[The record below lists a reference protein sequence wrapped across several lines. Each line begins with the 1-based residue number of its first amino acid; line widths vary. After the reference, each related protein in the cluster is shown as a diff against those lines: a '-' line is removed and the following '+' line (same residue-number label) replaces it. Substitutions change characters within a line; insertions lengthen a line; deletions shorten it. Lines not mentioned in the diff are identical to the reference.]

1 MLYPFNYDNSRG
13 RTPYVICLYRLIRFR
28 LMSGRQRS
36 GTYSSLCESEIDFV
50 PPVRSFSVNNLAQPQ
65 EADLNNALL
74 KDADAERVTPDVSPS
89 IPNSYVWQ
97 VRLNM

>member
-1 MLYPFNYDNSRG
+1 M
-13 RTPYVICLYRLIRFR
+13 
-28 LMSGRQRS
+28 
-36 GTYSSLCESEIDFV
+36 
-50 PPVRSFSVNNLAQPQ
+50 NNLAQPQ
-65 EADLNNALL
+65 ETDLDNALL